1 MKNIEPVA
9 YQLVAYDAED
19 IQGGGCIDYA
29 IDEITREPFTDSD
42 MNKHG
47 LTQWDF
53 YECIPLYTEE
63 QLQEYAKELVY
74 EALYKHT
81 DFGTGKENLVRHMT
95 DIFFKE
101 KALLEVQN
109 EEV

>member
-1 MKNIEPVA
+1 MGIKDIEPVA

-19 IQGGGCIDYA
+19 IQGVGCIDYA

-42 MNKHG
+42 MNRHG

-53 YECIPLYTEE
+53 CECIPLYTEE
-63 QLQEYAKELVY
+63 QLQEYARVKVR
-74 EALYKHT
+74 EALTCEFIPVSSNIELIIEK
-81 DFGTGKENLVRHMT
+81 
-95 DIFFKE
+95 IFKE
-101 KALLEVQN
+101 KQD